1 MREDLV
7 RWRVYRQVGN
17 DVKLTGPDNTTIT
30 ASDRSIIEWSQFD
43 IGLGHTVEFVQP
55 STSAWVLNR
64 DRSGDA
70 SLIDRPDWQADD
82 AAEQFHEYMYLRD
95 NPAGE
100 HRELW
105 FHEQGDR
112 SWLVVTRN
120 TVTHE
125 ILNVELARDVARAR
139 GRSK

>member
-1 MREDLV
+1 MIIHHPL
-7 RWRVYRQVGN
+7 
-17 DVKLTGPDNTTIT
+17 LGPRD
-30 ASDRSIIEWSQFD
+30 F
-43 IGLGHTVEFVQP
+43 GEF
-55 STSAWVLNR
+55 TYL
-64 DRSGDA
+64 GDA
-70 SLIDRPDWQADD
+70 ALIDRPNWKAEN
-82 AAEQFHEYMYLRD
+82 AAEKFYHYLYLRD

-120 TVTHE
+120 TLTHE
-125 ILNVELARDVARAR
+125 ITKVELARDVARSR

>member
-1 MREDLV
+1 MIINHPIL
-7 RWRVYRQVGN
+7 
-17 DVKLTGPDNTTIT
+17 GPRD
-30 ASDRSIIEWSQFD
+30 SQ
-43 IGLGHTVEFVQP
+43 EF
-55 STSAWVLNR
+55 TYL
-64 DRSGDA
+64 GDA
-70 SLIDRPDWQADD
+70 ALIDRPDWQAEG
-82 AAEQFHEYMYLRD
+82 AADQFHDYLYLRD

>member
-1 MREDLV
+1 MIINHPL
-7 RWRVYRQVGN
+7 
-17 DVKLTGPDNTTIT
+17 LGPRD
-30 ASDRSIIEWSQFD
+30 AQ
-43 IGLGHTVEFVQP
+43 EF
-55 STSAWVLNR
+55 TYL
-64 DRSGDA
+64 GDA
-70 SLIDRPDWQADD
+70 ALINRPDWQAED
-82 AAEQFHEYMYLRD
+82 AAEQLYAYQYLRD

-105 FHEQGDR
+105 FHEGGDR

-125 ILNVELARDVARAR
+125 ISNVELARDVAHTQ

>member
-1 MREDLV
+1 MIINHPL
-7 RWRVYRQVGN
+7 
-17 DVKLTGPDNTTIT
+17 LGPRD
-30 ASDRSIIEWSQFD
+30 AQ
-43 IGLGHTVEFVQP
+43 EF
-55 STSAWVLNR
+55 TYL
-64 DRSGDA
+64 GDA

-82 AAEQFHEYMYLRD
+82 AAEQFYNYQYLRN

-105 FHEQGDR
+105 FHEGGDR
-112 SWLVVTRN
+112 SWLVVTRD

-125 ILNVELARDVARAR
+125 ISNVELARDVARMQ

>member
-1 MREDLV
+1 MIINHPL
-7 RWRVYRQVGN
+7 
-17 DVKLTGPDNTTIT
+17 LGPRD
-30 ASDRSIIEWSQFD
+30 AQ
-43 IGLGHTVEFVQP
+43 EF
-55 STSAWVLNR
+55 TYL
-64 DRSGDA
+64 GDA

-82 AAEQFHEYMYLRD
+82 AAEQFYNYQYLR
-95 NPAGE
+95 NNSAGE

-105 FHEQGDR
+105 FHEGGDR

-125 ILNVELARDVARAR
+125 ISNVELARDVARMQ

>member
-1 MREDLV
+1 MIINHPL
-7 RWRVYRQVGN
+7 
-17 DVKLTGPDNTTIT
+17 LGPRD
-30 ASDRSIIEWSQFD
+30 AQ
-43 IGLGHTVEFVQP
+43 EF
-55 STSAWVLNR
+55 TYL
-64 DRSGDA
+64 GDA
-70 SLIDRPDWQADD
+70 ALIERPDWQAED
-82 AAEQFHEYMYLRD
+82 AHRQFYEYLYLRD

-120 TVTHE
+120 TLTHE
-125 ILNVELARDVARAR
+125 ITHVDLARDVARAK